1 MKRDYLI
8 IVTGLPRSGTS
19 LLMQMLGAGGIPLL
33 YDSERLPDEFNP
45 YGYYEYK
52 PINNLTKPSDIFWL
66 QQYKG
71 YAVKIV
77 SPILVK
83 LTIPFPSR
91 IIYIKRDLQEVI
103 ASQQRMAYKNNFL
116 NISSVL
122 LDQKKLLNIFKKHTQ
137 QMMKSILHN
146 PNLKLLEVTF
156 YEIFA
161 NSENIIH
168 SIDEFLDGDLDK
180 NKMKSVIKPELYRNK
195 VKN

>member
-19 LLMQMLGAGGIPLL
+19 LLMQMLGAGGISLL

-45 YGYYEYK
+45 YGYYEHQ
-52 PINNLTKPSDIFWL
+52 IIHNLAKTSDISCL

-71 YAVKIV
+71 YAVKII

-83 LTIPFPSR
+83 LTITFPAR

-103 ASQQRMAYKNNFL
+103 VSQQKMSYKNKLL
-116 NISSVL
+116 NISSL
-122 LDQKKLLNIFKKHTQ
+122 SLDQKKLLNIFEKHTQ
-137 QMMKSILHN
+137 QMMSFILHN
-146 PNLKLLEVTF
+146 PNLKLLEVNF
-156 YEIFA
+156 SEVFSH
-161 NSENIIH
+161 SENIIN
-168 SIDEFLDGDLDK
+168 SIDKFLDGNLERTG
-180 NKMKSVIKPELYRNK
+180 MKSVIKPELYRNK